1 MEGGMEHKAVE
12 LKEPTKSFA
21 LRILKLI
28 RALPEA
34 RIVSSLVL
42 RSATSVAA
50 NYRAACRAR
59 SRAEFSAKLG
69 VGVEEVDK
77 SAFWLELRSDAQ
89 LRREARLPDLRS
101 KANQLLTIFN
111 PSRTTAGRGFQST
124 IKNSAINH

>member
-1 MEGGMEHKAVE
+1 MEPKAVE

-89 LRREARLPDLRS
+89 LRREARLPDLGS
-101 KANQLLTIFN
+101 EANQLLTIFNFN

-124 IKNSAINH
+124 TKNSAINH